1 MGTHIARYEH
11 NERAQWAAVVGGQLR
26 PIAGEYPSLAHLLA
40 DGRAAIDAAAGSA
53 QSLPANTVR
62 LLCPVTGPCSIVCQG
77 LNYSSHRQEAGR
89 TVHKPPFNLMF
100 TKAWSSLSGPQDVV
114 VRPKGVNL
122 LDYELELGLVIGTPI
137 EAPTTITNQ
146 NLHTVVA
153 GVVITNDVSARDVQ
167 IPQQQWF
174 KGKSFRTFC
183 PAGPYLYLLYGP
195 DDAAKI
201 LNLDI
206 ELTVNG
212 ASRQKA
218 NTSQLLYG
226 PAETLTELSRI
237 MNLYPG
243 DLVLTGTPGGVAIKA
258 PSHRAQRIARIFM
271 DEAQIMK
278 TFLKRQAE
286 NPNYLKD
293 GDVIRC
299 SMRSPDGTIDL
310 GEMKT
315 TIVSKA

>member
-1 MGTHIARYEH
+1 MGTHIARYEQNGQNH
-11 NERAQWAAVVGGQLR
+11 WAAVVGGQLR
-26 PIAGEYPSLAHLLA
+26 PIAGEYSSLAGLLTN
-40 DGRAAIDAAAGSA
+40 GRAAIDGAAHSNQGT
-53 QSLPANTVR
+53 TVGTAR

-77 LNYSSHRQEAGR
+77 LNYSSHREESGR
-89 TVHKPPFNLMF
+89 TAHKPPFNTIF
-100 TKAWSSLSGPQDVV
+100 SKAWSSLSGPQDDV
-114 VRPKGVNL
+114 VRPKGVKL
-122 LDYELELGLVIGTPI
+122 LDYELELGLVIGTTI
-137 EAPTTITNQ
+137 EGPVTITNQ
-146 NLHTVVA
+146 NLHTFVA

-183 PAGPYLYLLYGP
+183 PVGPYLFLINGA
-195 DDAAKI
+195 DDVAKI

-212 ASRQKA
+212 TSRQKA
-218 NTSQLLYG
+218 STSQLLFG

-243 DLVLTGTPGGVAIKA
+243 DLVLTGTPGGVAVKA
-258 PSHRAQRIARIFM
+258 PSPRAQRIARILM
-271 DEAQIMK
+271 DEKKMMMN
-278 TFLKRQAE
+278 FLKRQAE

-299 SMRSPDGTIDL
+299 TMRSPDGSVDL

-315 TIVSKA
+315 TIVSNT